1 MENRRGIVVLML
13 FFCFLIGAAGCTDR
27 EGRIGDPVDSGLR
40 IITEENPPYN
50 YLDTDGEV
58 AGQSTEIVREILA
71 RMHEKAPIEVLPW
84 SDAYGLA
91 LNTRDVAL
99 YSAARTPERED
110 LFSWVG
116 PIGKQGF
123 VFYSPR
129 DSEITISGVDEIQGT
144 YTVGVVRDD
153 WRHQYLVKQGFMNL
167 ILYTDDIRAIQG
179 VIDGEADLW
188 FGSSDSV
195 TPLSRAAGLEPTVLM
210 PVYTLREIELFVAF
224 NKDTDGDTIRRWQA
238 ALDGMKKD
246 GKYEEITT
254 REQFSLYIQPEGISG
269 AGKESLALLISKSD
283 TKLTGKADTLRLLAG
298 TSDLVS
304 GEMDRIQPV
313 LANLKIDDKTTTF
326 AFISPDGN
334 WFISKDVMPRQDAG
348 IRPYLVTLISGTP
361 TIGVLITDPVTGR
374 EAAVVAVPV
383 MSGDTVIGAIEAMID
398 LGSFSESLASDLSL
412 AGTAYFA
419 AFNEEGVI
427 ALHSHTEKIGV
438 VSPGG
443 TDTFSEA
450 LRTIISGEE
459 GEVGFYEDGIYHQA
473 AFRASKVSG
482 WRYIIAEQG
491 TPPIPPKTRAEEEL
505 ESLIEL
511 HD

>member
-13 FFCFLIGAAGCTDR
+13 VFCFLIGATGCTDR
-27 EGRIGDPVDSGLR
+27 EGRVGDPVDSGLR

-71 RMHEKAPIEVLPW
+71 IMHEKAPIEVLPW

-91 LNTRDVAL
+91 LSTPDVAL
-99 YSAARTPERED
+99 FSAARTPEREN

-129 DSEITISGVDEIQGT
+129 DSGITISGVDEIQST

-153 WRHQYLVKQGFMNL
+153 WRHQYLVKQGFLNL

-179 VIDGEADLW
+179 VNAGEADLW
-188 FGSSDSV
+188 FGSSDSIN
-195 TPLSRAAGLEPTVLM
+195 PLSRAAGLEPTALI
-210 PVYTLREIELFVAF
+210 PVYTLREIELFIAF
-224 NKDTDGDTIRRWQA
+224 NKDTDEDTIRRWQA

-254 REQFSLYIQPEGISG
+254 REQLILYTQPEGVSG
-269 AGKESLALLISKSD
+269 AGREALALLVSKAD
-283 TKLTGKADTLRLLAG
+283 TRLTGTADTLRLLAG
-298 TSDLVS
+298 TSDLTS

-313 LANLKIDDKTTTF
+313 LANLKSNDETTTF
-326 AFISPDGN
+326 TFISTDGS
-334 WFISKDVMPRQDAG
+334 WYLSKDILPRQDDG
-348 IRPYLVTLISGTP
+348 IRPYLTVLLSGTP
-361 TIGVLITDPVTGR
+361 ITGIVITDPVTGR

-383 MSGDTVIGAIEAMID
+383 MSGDTVIGAVEAMID
-398 LGSFSESLASDLSL
+398 LQSLSRSLTTDLSL
-412 AGTAYFA
+412 AGTAYFSA
-419 AFNEEGVI
+419 LTEEGVI
-427 ALHSHTEKIGV
+427 ALHSHPEKIGV

-450 LRTIISGEE
+450 IQTIISGEE
-459 GEVGFYEDGIYHQA
+459 GEVGFYEDGIYYQA
-473 AFRASKVSG
+473 AFRESEISS

-505 ESLIEL
+505 ESLIESN
-511 HD
+511 D